1 MIDAMDSLA
10 ARYDVAL
17 LDLDGV
23 VYVGDHAVGHAT
35 EALVAA
41 RTVGMSLTFV
51 TNNASRPPDD
61 VAERLRSFGV
71 PASGRE
77 VVTSAQAAARV
88 LAEQVPAGARIL
100 VIGGA
105 GLEHALRERDLQPVA
120 GMADDP
126 AAVVQ
131 GFDPSIDWSRLAEA
145 SYGVHAGLLWVASN
159 TDSTIPT
166 PRGIAPGNGTL
177 VAAVRAATGRG
188 PIVAGKPELPMHREA
203 VDRSGSRRPLVV
215 GDRLDTDIEAANRAG
230 VPALLV
236 LTGVTDGCDAA
247 MAPVGQRPQ
256 FIGADLRALLREP
269 AALAVTPGQARA
281 GRWRATV
288 DAAGNAVLDAEDEE
302 WSIDANADDHV
313 SGTSVAVHDD
323 HTDAVRALCGAVWAR
338 HDAEPDTV
346 VDLTDVAATLRSL
359 TPATVEP

>member
-1 MIDAMDSLA
+1 MDSLA
-10 ARYDVAL
+10 TRYDVAL

-23 VYVGDHAVGHAT
+23 VYVGDQALEHAA
-35 EALVAA
+35 EALAAA
-41 RTVGMSLTFV
+41 RAVGMSLAFV
-51 TNNASRPPDD
+51 TNNASRPPDV

-88 LAEQVPAGARIL
+88 LAEHVPAGSRVL
-100 VIGGA
+100 VVGGA
-105 GLEHALRERDLQPVA
+105 GLEHALHERGLQPVA

-131 GFDPSIDWSRLAEA
+131 GFDRAIDWSRLAEA
-145 SYGVHAGLLWVASN
+145 SYAVNAGLLWVASN
-159 TDSTIPT
+159 ADSTIPT
-166 PRGIAPGNGTL
+166 SRGIAPGNGTL
-177 VAAVRAATGRG
+177 VAAVCAATGRH

-203 VDRSGSRRPLVV
+203 VDRSRSQRPLVV

-230 VPALLV
+230 VPALLL

-247 MAPVGQRPQ
+247 LAPVGRRPQ
-256 FIGADLRALLREP
+256 LIGADLRALQREP
-269 AALAVTPGQARA
+269 TALAVTSGHAGA
-281 GRWRATV
+281 GRWHATV
-288 DAAGNAVLDAEDEE
+288 DAAGTAALRANSSWRTDTSEDGH
-302 WSIDANADDHV
+302 A
-313 SGTSVAVHDD
+313 SGSQVGAHDD
-323 HTDAVRALCGAVWAR
+323 HADAVRALCGAVWAR
-338 HDAEPDTV
+338 LDAGPDAS